1 MISFHSFWY
10 LFIHFDLFWTTLIY
24 FGSFSGSHWLNNN
37 RSQRSNS
44 NNISNPTSDCESPSV
59 NDTDCEMEDGAGSN
73 SKTSQNVGSEPGAT
87 IHGTISEKHVYKY
100 RCAQCSLAFKTAEKL
115 ALHSQYHVIRDS
127 TKCKLCAR
135 SFRSVQALLK
145 HVETSHTEVIFWEIW
160 KNLGKFE

>member
-1 MISFHSFWY
+1 M
-10 LFIHFDLFWTTLIY
+10 
-24 FGSFSGSHWLNNN
+24 NNN

-44 NNISNPTSDCESPSV
+44 NNISNHNSDCESPLV
-59 NDTDCEMEDGAGSN
+59 NNDTDCEMEDGGSN
-73 SKTSQNVGSEPGAT
+73 NKSSQQQNSSSAET
-87 IHGTISEKHVYKY
+87 TLHGTISEKHVYKY

-145 HVETSHTEVIFWEIW
+145 HVETSHNEVSYFKWHI
-160 KNLGKFE
+160 